1 MPFGL
6 VEQAQVGDWVRIKHV
21 QRVSRKK
28 HFAIDQVLIRRPRDA
43 EIDARND
50 PAIPGPEFSV
60 AATKAVKASHDK
72 RDLQS
77 LLLGLQR

>member
-1 MPFGL
+1 

-28 HFAIDQVLIRRPRDA
+28 NFAIDQVLIRKPRDE

-60 AATKAVKASHDK
+60 AAVPKVKASHDK

-77 LLLGLQR
+77 LLLGVQL